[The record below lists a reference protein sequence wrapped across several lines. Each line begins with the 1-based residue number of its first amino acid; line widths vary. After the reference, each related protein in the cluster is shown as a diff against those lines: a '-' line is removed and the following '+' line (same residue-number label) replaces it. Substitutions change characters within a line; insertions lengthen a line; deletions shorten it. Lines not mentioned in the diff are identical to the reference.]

1 MSVGILLITH
11 SGIGGALLNVAH
23 GTFGQMPLAITHL
36 SVSRDPEP
44 ELLLAKA
51 AHLVRKLDS
60 GFGVLVLTDMFGST
74 PSNIAQGLQCQ
85 GFNIRVISGLNVPML
100 FRILNYPHLALGP
113 LAKKAVDGGKD
124 GIFEPLGEQRLLKV
138 ANGSARSVGL
148 KKKAENIKLTRKS
161 TIVDVIE

>member
-23 GTFGQMPLAITHL
+23 GTFGQLPLCATHL

-44 ELLLAKA
+44 ELLIAKA

-60 GFGVLVLTDMFGST
+60 GQGVLVLTDMFGST
-74 PSNIAQGLQCQ
+74 PSNIAQGLQSQ
-85 GFNIRVISGLNVPML
+85 GLSIRVITGLNVPML
-100 FRILNYPHLALGP
+100 FRILNYPHLPLGP

-124 GIFEPLGEQRLLKV
+124 GIFEPLNEQRALAV
-138 ANGSARSVGL
+138 ANGNARNL
-148 KKKAENIKLTRKS
+148 KVKRKS
-161 TIVDVIE
+161 AVVDVIE

>member
-23 GTFGQMPLAITHL
+23 GTFGQLPLCTTHL

-51 AHLVRKLDS
+51 AQLVRKLDS
-60 GFGVLVLTDMFGST
+60 GSGVLVLTDMFGST
-74 PSNIAQGLQCQ
+74 PSNIAQGLQNQ
-85 GFNIRVISGLNVPML
+85 GFNIRVITGLNVPML

-124 GIFEPLGEQRLLKV
+124 GIFEPLHEQRILKV
-138 ANGSARSVGL
+138 ANGGIRSANIR
-148 KKKAENIKLTRKS
+148 KKAENIKLTRKS